1 MKSIFK
7 SSKFFYLAFLLG
19 LLPFFGC
26 GSDDG
31 PVNETVS
38 GEFIP
43 TGGFRFPEG
52 TSGPLWQLS
61 DADIAEI
68 LESHSADWYLR
79 EDNEWR
85 EKGYHGQLLKQFGD
99 IPEVRYLIAFDRHPG
114 QKTREQFIAKSEA
127 LYRLFPNEE
136 TLEALQQTTKLPDPT
151 KLGRSEPEHEWI
163 ARDPQ
168 GYYEYLLGSLI
179 KRYGD
184 VPEVYTVARLV
195 LKMKQGP
202 KLIRAEVLAYKEA
215 MAHLK
220 NLDAQREEKQDEGPD
235 D

>member
-7 SSKFFYLAFLLG
+7 SSKFFYLAFLIG

-26 GSDDG
+26 GSD
-31 PVNETVS
+31 NETLS

-43 TGGFRFPEG
+43 TGGFRFPPG

-79 EDNEWR
+79 EHGEWR
-85 EKGYHGQLLKQFGD
+85 TKGRHGQFLKQFGD
-99 IPEVRYLIAFDRHPG
+99 IPEVRYIIAYDRHPG
-114 QKTREQFIAKSEA
+114 QKTREQIIAKSEA
-127 LYRLFPNEE
+127 LHRLFRDEE
-136 TLEALQQTTKLPDPT
+136 TLKALRQVYKLPDLT
-151 KLGRSEPEHEWI
+151 KPGRSEPEHEWI
-163 ARDPQ
+163 ARDPE
-168 GYYEYLLGSLI
+168 GYYKWQLESRI

-184 VPEVYTVARLV
+184 IPEVYIVARFL
-195 LKMKQGP
+195 LKHKQGA
-202 KLIRAEVLAYKEA
+202 KLTGAEVRTYKAA
-215 MAHLK
+215 MTHLR
-220 NLDAQREEKQDEGPD
+220 NLDAQREAKQDEGPD

>member
-26 GSDDG
+26 GSDDVTVF
-31 PVNETVS
+31 PVSE
-38 GEFIP
+38 EFK
-43 TGGFRFPEG
+43 FPSG

-79 EDNEWR
+79 EDKEWYK
-85 EKGYHGQLLKQFGD
+85 KGYHGQLLKQFGD
-99 IPEVRYLIAFDRHPG
+99 IPEVRYLIAFDRYPG
-114 QKTREQFIAKSEA
+114 RKTREQFIAKSEA

-136 TLEALQQTTKLPDPT
+136 TLEALQQTTKLPDLT
-151 KLGRSEPEHEWI
+151 KPGRSETESEWI
-163 ARDPQ
+163 ARDPE
-168 GYYEYLLGSLI
+168 GYYKYQLESRI

-184 VPEVYTVARLV
+184 IPEVYTVARFL
-195 LKMKQGP
+195 LKFKQGA
-202 KLIRAEVLAYKEA
+202 KLTGAEVRAYKAA
-215 MAHLK
+215 MTHLS
-220 NLDAQREEKQDEGPD
+220 NLDAQREGKQDEEPD